1 MSFTLQHGI
10 RPQRGQ
16 GKHDANGSVFRWCDA
31 VAHMNPGVCA
41 ADTVEADRNSNEGR
55 EGFKSFSGILPA
67 LPTATHA
74 CSIQDGEVKMP
85 PLLFY
90 YLPLIV
96 LAGLTEVMLTTD
108 ELEEGDAA
116 QHTPDSTDL
125 MNASIIRFPTATRG

>member
-1 MSFTLQHGI
+1 MVRCRCAHET
-10 RPQRGQ
+10 RG
-16 GKHDANGSVFRWCDA
+16 CY
-31 VAHMNPGVCA
+31 PGVCA
-41 ADTVEADRNSNEGR
+41 ADTVEAHQNSNEGR